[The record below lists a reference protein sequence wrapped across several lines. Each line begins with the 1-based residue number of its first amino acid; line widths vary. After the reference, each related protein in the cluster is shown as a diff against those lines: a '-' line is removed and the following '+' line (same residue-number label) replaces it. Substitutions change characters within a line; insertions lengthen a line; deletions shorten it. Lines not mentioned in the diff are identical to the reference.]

1 MPSQNPAQEFSADA
15 PGAAGAALR
24 EDIHPY
30 LTQRAGG
37 RDISGLSAYG
47 S

>member
-1 MPSQNPAQEFSADA
+1 M
-15 PGAAGAALR
+15 

-37 RDISGLSAYG
+37 RDISGLSAYE

>member
-1 MPSQNPAQEFSADA
+1 M
-15 PGAAGAALR
+15 

-37 RDISGLSAYG
+37 RDISGLSAYE
-47 S
+47 